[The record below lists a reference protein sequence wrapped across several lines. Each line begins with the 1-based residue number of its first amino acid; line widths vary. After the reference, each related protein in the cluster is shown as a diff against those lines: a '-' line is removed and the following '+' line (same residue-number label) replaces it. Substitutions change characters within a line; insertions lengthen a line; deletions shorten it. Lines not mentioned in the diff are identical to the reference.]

1 MKFTK
6 MHGCG
11 NDYVYVDATKEK
23 VEDPSEA
30 AVFLSDRHFG
40 IGSDGLIL
48 IEPSQAADFTMSM
61 YNADGS
67 RGEMCGNGIRCVGK
81 YVYDHGLTDKTSLS
95 IETLA
100 GIKELQLEVSE
111 GKVASVRVDMG
122 EPVFDVRQ
130 IPVIYPEKE
139 MLGEAMEVD
148 GRIYKVYCISMGN
161 PHCVTFMEE
170 DIRQLD
176 LTSIGPRFENHSTF
190 PKRINTEFA
199 NIIDRTH
206 IRMRVW
212 ERGSGETLACGTGA
226 CATAVAAIQ
235 GGLTEDTVEVELLG
249 GTLSIHYDSEKNR
262 VYMTGPATEVFSGE
276 IELADNFFKDDVK
289 IYTALNR
296 GRV

>member
-11 NDYVYVDATKEK
+11 NDYVYVDATKQE
-23 VEDPSEA
+23 VLNPEAA
-30 AVFLSDRHFG
+30 AVFVSDRHFG

-48 IEPSQAADFTMSM
+48 IENSDKADFTMSM

-81 YVYDHGLTDKTSLS
+81 YVYDHGLTEKTELT

-100 GIKELQLEVSE
+100 GIKTLDLSVSE
-111 GKVASVRVDMG
+111 GKVSTVKVNMG
-122 EPVFDVRQ
+122 EPVFDVRA
-130 IPVIYPEKE
+130 IPVIFPEKE
-139 MLGEAMEVD
+139 MMGEPMEVD

-161 PHCVTFMEE
+161 PHCVTFMNE
-170 DIRQLD
+170 DVRQID
-176 LTSIGPRFENHSTF
+176 LAAIGPKFENHSTF

-199 NIIDRTH
+199 NVIDRTH

-226 CATAVAAIQ
+226 CATAVAAIM
-235 GGLTEDTVEVELLG
+235 GGLTEDEVEIELLG
-249 GTLSIHYDSEKNR
+249 GTLTINYDRANNQ
-262 VYMTGPATEVFSGE
+262 VYMTGPATEVFSGD
-276 IELADNFFKDDVK
+276 IELSGDFEKDDVK
-289 IYTALNR
+289 IYSM
-296 GRV
+296 

>member
-11 NDYVYVDATKEK
+11 NDYVYVNATREGIS
-23 VEDPSEA
+23 DPECA
-30 AVFLSDRHFG
+30 AVFVSDRHFG

-48 IEPSQAADFTMSM
+48 IESSDNADFTMSM

-81 YVYDHGLTDKTSLS
+81 YVYDHGLTKKTD
-95 IETLA
+95 ITVETLA
-100 GIKELQLEVSE
+100 GVKNLKLNPGSDGRIE
-111 GKVASVRVDMG
+111 SVMVNMG
-122 EPVFDVRQ
+122 EPVFDVRR
-130 IPVIYPEKE
+130 IPVIYPESE
-139 MLGEAMEVD
+139 MMGVPMEVD

-161 PHCVTFMEE
+161 PHCVTFMDE
-170 DIRQLD
+170 DVRELE
-176 LTSIGPRFENHSTF
+176 LSAIGPKFENHSTF

-226 CATAVAAIQ
+226 CATAVAAIR
-235 GGLTEDTVEVELLG
+235 GGLTEDTVELLLLG
-249 GTLSIHYDSEKNR
+249 GSLTISYDRASNE
-262 VYMTGPATEVFSGE
+262 VYMTGSATEVFSGE
-276 IELADNFFKDDVK
+276 IELSDDFIKDDVK
-289 IYTALNR
+289 IYR
-296 GRV
+296 RR

>member
-11 NDYVYVDATKEK
+11 NDYVYVDATKEE
-23 VEDPSEA
+23 VLNPERA
-30 AVFLSDRHFG
+30 AVFVSDRHFG

-48 IEPSQAADFTMSM
+48 IENSDAADFTMSM

-81 YVYDHGLTDKTSLS
+81 YVYDHGLTDKKNVT

-100 GIKELQLEVSE
+100 GIKTLELFTEGDRVSTV
-111 GKVASVRVDMG
+111 KVNMG
-122 EPVFDVRQ
+122 EPVFDVRY
-130 IPVIYPEKE
+130 IPVIFPEKE
-139 MLGEAMEVD
+139 MMGEPMEVD

-161 PHCVTFMEE
+161 PHCVTFMNE
-170 DIRQLD
+170 DVRELD
-176 LTSIGPRFENHSTF
+176 LAAIGPKFENHSTF

-199 NIIDRTH
+199 NVLDRTH

-226 CATAVAAIQ
+226 CATAVAAIM
-235 GGLTEDTVEVELLG
+235 GGLTEDEVEVELLG
-249 GTLSIHYDSEKNR
+249 GVLTISYDRTANQ

-276 IELADNFFKDDVK
+276 IELSGDFEKDDVK
-289 IYTALNR
+289 IYKM
-296 GRV
+296 

>member
-11 NDYVYVDATKEK
+11 NDYVYVDATKES
-23 VEDPSEA
+23 VSDPERA
-30 AVFLSDRHFG
+30 AVFVSDRHFG

-48 IEPSQAADFTMSM
+48 IEPSEVADFTMSM
-61 YNADGS
+61 FNADGS

-81 YVYDHGLTDKTSLS
+81 YVYDHGLTDKDEIT

-100 GIKELQLEVSE
+100 GVKTLKLFVKDGRVE
-111 GKVASVRVDMG
+111 SVRVNMG
-122 EPVFDVRQ
+122 EPIFDVRK
-130 IPVIYPEKE
+130 IPVIFPENE
-139 MLGEAMEVD
+139 MTGVPMEVD
-148 GRIYKVYCISMGN
+148 GTIYKVSCISMGN
-161 PHCVTFMEE
+161 PHCVTFLNE
-170 DIRQLD
+170 DVRELE
-176 LTSIGPRFENHSTF
+176 LTGIGPKFETHSTF

-226 CATAVAAIQ
+226 CATVVAAIRE
-235 GGLTEDTVEVELLG
+235 GLTEDTVDIELLG
-249 GTLSIHYDSEKNR
+249 GTLTISYDRDKNE

-276 IELADNFFKDDVK
+276 IFLPEDFVRDDVK
-289 IYTALNR
+289 IYKIK
-296 GRV
+296 